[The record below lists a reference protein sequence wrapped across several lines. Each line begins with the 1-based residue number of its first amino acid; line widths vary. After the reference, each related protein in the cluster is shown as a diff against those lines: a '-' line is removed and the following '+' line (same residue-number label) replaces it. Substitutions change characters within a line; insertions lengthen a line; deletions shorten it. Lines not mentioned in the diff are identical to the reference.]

1 MELRLT
7 YRGKLPSQSSM
18 KNKAAEKHK
27 IRLYLHSQ
35 LKNFWRINRFLVAMD
50 KPGASGAGVPPAS
63 EELAA
68 RFEQKGLGFVPL
80 IGDKWGTACALDI
93 LLLRRDSPGNIVWHG
108 DIDNRIKVLLDALK
122 IPENYDPSIVEPGA
136 VENPIYV
143 LLQDDNVVVDLR
155 VVTDILLGPI
165 DPSQEEDSDV
175 HLVIHVKVITI
186 NETRKP
192 AFWG

>member
-7 YRGKLPSQSSM
+7 YMGKLPSQNSM

-35 LKNFWRINRFLVAMD
+35 LKKFWRINRFFVAMD
-50 KPGASGAGVPPAS
+50 KPGASGAGVPTAS
-63 EELAA
+63 EELAV
-68 RFEQKGLGFVPL
+68 RFEQNGFGFVPL

-93 LLLRRDSPGNIVWHG
+93 LFLRRDSPGNGVWHG
-108 DIDNRIKVLLDALK
+108 DTDNRIKVLLDALK
-122 IPENYDPSIVEPGA
+122 IPENSDPSIVESGE

-155 VVTDILLGPI
+155 VVADRLLGPI
-165 DPSQEEDSDV
+165 DSSREEESDV
-175 HLVIHVKVITI
+175 YLVIHVKAITI
-186 NETRKP
+186 DETRKP
-192 AFWG
+192 TFWG

>member
-80 IGDKWGTACALDI
+80 IGDKWGHSMCPRHSAPKKGFPWKHRFGTATSTIASKCYLMRSRSQKTTI
-93 LLLRRDSPGNIVWHG
+93 HLLWSLVQW
-108 DIDNRIKVLLDALK
+108 K
-122 IPENYDPSIVEPGA
+122 IQFMCCFRMTMSSLI
-136 VENPIYV
+136 
-143 LLQDDNVVVDLR
+143 
-155 VVTDILLGPI
+155 
-165 DPSQEEDSDV
+165 
-175 HLVIHVKVITI
+175 
-186 NETRKP
+186 
-192 AFWG
+192 